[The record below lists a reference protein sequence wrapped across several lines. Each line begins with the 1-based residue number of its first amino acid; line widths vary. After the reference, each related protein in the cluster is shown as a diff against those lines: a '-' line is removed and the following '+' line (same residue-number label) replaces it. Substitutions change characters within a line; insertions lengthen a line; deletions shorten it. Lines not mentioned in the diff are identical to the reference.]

1 MYKRSKHFTF
11 YNHGNNTTTIRVK
24 TPLFAW
30 SSHIFFYAFQL
41 KERIPDSPAAVVLLE
56 LESRGSAV
64 TQASSLLEA
73 VAQTA
78 PFHSPHPL
86 DRLTGHVRKVSRRLV
101 EPCYCT
107 THSSLSLSSSSSF
120 LDFSIE
126 QSRIHAALRTPLF
139 HCLPCIPGIIYDV
152 HTMLSH
158 FSKTVQRDIRR

>member
-1 MYKRSKHFTF
+1 MSNPTVYKSGKNLVF
-11 YNHGNNTTTIRVK
+11 YNHGNNTTTIRVINPK
-24 TPLFAW
+24 FAW

-86 DRLTGHVRKVSRRLV
+86 DRLTGHV
-101 EPCYCT
+101 
-107 THSSLSLSSSSSF
+107 
-120 LDFSIE
+120 LDV
-126 QSRIHAALRTPLF
+126 L
-139 HCLPCIPGIIYDV
+139 
-152 HTMLSH
+152 
-158 FSKTVQRDIRR
+158 